1 MKCSGVFQFYIFR
14 YLIDSRWFGQLKKY
28 LGLDHSSGTEGSASA
43 HPGPIDNG
51 PLFQENSETPGL
63 IKDGLIDE
71 LEYVLVPDEAWMS
84 LVEEFGLTD
93 GQPPISRKVIE
104 QGKIVKNYK
113 VEVYFMTFQLA
124 DSSRPEETVKKK
136 FSKADSLLT
145 IQKKMKEV
153 FSIPED
159 VPTRMWIKYSEKA
172 YELLSNL
179 ETSAQDSSL
188 YHDQVIMIE
197 RQKSDGTWT
206 WDKNVKK

>member
-28 LGLDHSSGTEGSASA
+28 LGLDHSLGTEGSASA

-93 GQPPISRKVIE
+93 GQPPISRKVILKLE
-104 QGKIVKNYK
+104 FFSFKKN
-113 VEVYFMTFQLA
+113 
-124 DSSRPEETVKKK
+124 
-136 FSKADSLLT
+136 
-145 IQKKMKEV
+145 
-153 FSIPED
+153 
-159 VPTRMWIKYSEKA
+159 
-172 YELLSNL
+172 
-179 ETSAQDSSL
+179 
-188 YHDQVIMIE
+188 
-197 RQKSDGTWT
+197 
-206 WDKNVKK
+206 